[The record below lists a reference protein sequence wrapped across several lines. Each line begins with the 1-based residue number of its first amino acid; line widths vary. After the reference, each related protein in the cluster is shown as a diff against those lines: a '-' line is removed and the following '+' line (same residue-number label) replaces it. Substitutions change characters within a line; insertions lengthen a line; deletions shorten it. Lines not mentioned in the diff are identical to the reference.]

1 MPKPPSATQIKS
13 IQQLTD
19 YFNQQPPEQVA
30 EWFAQ
35 TIIADT
41 QLKKKWQI
49 HLLLASGS
57 PANYKKVLTQAL
69 PKKVLVHG
77 PNMWSK
83 VGKYFDD
90 ASKLLA
96 FAFEKLDA
104 DNSPLNNE
112 QQFEWL
118 MQAFERLSL
127 VLGTINDSG
136 GYRLEL
142 EEQLSERLISRFHQL
157 EWPLAKKAEWLQE
170 HQYKYDVFP
179 YIPEHF
185 ALPAELAAA
194 FDQLE
199 KAQKTQPDEP
209 SNVSMALLKR
219 LNNGD
224 DA

>member
-83 VGKYFDD
+83 VGKYFND
-90 ASKLLA
+90 ANELLSLV
-96 FAFEKLDA
+96 FEQLDT
-104 DNSPLNNE
+104 DNNPLNNE
-112 QQFEWL
+112 QKFEWL
-118 MQAFERLSL
+118 MQAFERLNL
-127 VLGTINDSG
+127 VLGTIDDSG
-136 GYRLEL
+136 GYRLAL
-142 EEQLSERLISRFHQL
+142 EEQLSERLISRFNRL

-170 HQYKYDVFP
+170 YQYKHDVFP

-185 ALPAELAAA
+185 ALPAELATA
-194 FDQLE
+194 FEQLE
-199 KAQKTQPDEP
+199 AAKEAQPDVP
-209 SNVSMALLKR
+209 GNVSMALLER

-224 DA
+224 SA

>member
-1 MPKPPSATQIKS
+1 MPKPPSAAQIKS
-13 IQQLTD
+13 MQQLTD

-35 TIIADT
+35 AIIADT
-41 QLKKKWQI
+41 QLKKQWQI
-49 HLLLASGS
+49 HLLLVTGN
-57 PANYKKVLTQAL
+57 PANYKKILTQAL

-77 PNMWSK
+77 PNIWSK